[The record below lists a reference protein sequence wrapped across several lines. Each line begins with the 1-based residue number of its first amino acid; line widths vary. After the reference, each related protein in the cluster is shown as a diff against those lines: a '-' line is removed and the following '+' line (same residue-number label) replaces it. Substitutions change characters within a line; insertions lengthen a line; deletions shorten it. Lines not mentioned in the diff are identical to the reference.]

1 MGDKE
6 KKIVTGIVWVV
17 SAVIGFCVAEKV
29 YDNTMVGYMKI
40 FHKDAYDEAVKQ
52 ISQ

>member
-6 KKIVTGIVWVV
+6 KKIVTGIMWAV
-17 SAVIGFCVAEKV
+17 SAILGFCVAEKV
-29 YDNTMVGYMKI
+29 YDKGMIGYMKI
-40 FHKDAYDEAVKQ
+40 FHKDEYDDAVNQ